1 MTQSKLIQSL
11 MQLWHADG
19 LMLDLKARRLGF
31 RIVVISFAV
40 LVASVSVMTA
50 AIGIYVALSDLLG
63 GASAAAILSA
73 SSMLL
78 AMVLLASALHG
89 PYATQLK
96 HAERAHDQALDLLK
110 REMHRFD
117 ISDPRDAGPLV
128 ETLLPLI
135 TPIVSA
141 LVVEGLRRH
150 RGLGVP
156 AAETRTHENAAS

>member
-11 MQLWHADG
+11 KQLWHADG
-19 LMLDLKARRLGF
+19 QMLDLKARRFGF

-50 AIGIYVALSDLLG
+50 ALGIYVALSDLFG
-63 GASAAAILSA
+63 GAGAAAILSV

-78 AMVLLASALHG
+78 AMILLASALHG

-96 HAERAHDQALDLLK
+96 HAEQAHDQAIDLLK
-110 REMHRFD
+110 QEIQQFD
-117 ISDPRDAGPLV
+117 ISDSGPLV

-135 TPIVSA
+135 TPVVSA
-141 LVVEGLRRH
+141 LIVEGLRRH
-150 RGLGVP
+150 REIG
-156 AAETRTHENAAS
+156 TRTHENAAS